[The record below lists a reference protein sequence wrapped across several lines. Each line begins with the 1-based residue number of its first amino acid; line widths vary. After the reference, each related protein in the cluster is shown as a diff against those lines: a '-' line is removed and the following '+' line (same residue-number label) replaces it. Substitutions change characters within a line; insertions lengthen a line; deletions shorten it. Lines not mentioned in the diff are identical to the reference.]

1 LRVRAMSETVENE
14 ENKEEGLG
22 QSKGLKEELNADPK
36 DEVQKKANEGGD
48 SPDAEADC
56 SDAEEKEPVEKKE
69 DDFKKKFYYLA
80 AEMENMKRRFSKE
93 KEHQLKFGNER
104 ILSSLL
110 DVVDNLERTM
120 NAMKEE
126 EDERIKKI
134 ADGVSMV
141 HGQFIEVLGK
151 YGLDPI
157 ESVGKQ
163 FDPNFHEAMTHQA
176 MDGKDDDEVISEY
189 QKGYVLNGR
198 LLRPSKVIVVK
209 N

>member
-1 LRVRAMSETVENE
+1 LRVRAMSETVGNE

-22 QSKGLKEELNADPK
+22 QSKGLKEEELNTNSK
-36 DEVQKKANEGGD
+36 DEVQQKADEGVD
-48 SPDAEADC
+48 SPEAEAG
-56 SDAEEKEPVEKKE
+56 DAEEKEPVEKKE

-120 NAMKEE
+120 SAIKEE
-126 EDERIKKI
+126 DDERIKSI

-141 HGQFIEVLGK
+141 HSQFMAVLGK
-151 YGLDPI
+151 YGLDSI

-163 FDPNFHEAMTHQA
+163 FDPNFHEAMTHQVV
-176 MDGKDDDEVISEY
+176 DGKNDDEIISEF
-189 QKGYVLNGR
+189 QKGYILNGR